1 MESSP
6 GSGFSCTSV
15 TLQMWHLRHTQET
28 PGFSGQKTARSVPCS
43 CPWVVHILPNVKYI
57 QANNLVVRMNSRNH
71 LSVVSI
77 HGVSAVCICIRLEV
91 LSLLSATS
99 FPYLFLIVME
109 MLTPHPGC
117 LSWSFACGQM
127 TSTPKLCLSGT
138 FGDNW
143 SLKSRCAWENLTN
156 LSIASE
162 LPGHTLHFNVL
173 IWCVVCVVCVV
184 MCSMWLYCGLW
195 EVAP

>member
-1 MESSP
+1 
-6 GSGFSCTSV
+6 
-15 TLQMWHLRHTQET
+15 
-28 PGFSGQKTARSVPCS
+28 
-43 CPWVVHILPNVKYI
+43 
-57 QANNLVVRMNSRNH
+57 MNSRNH

-109 MLTPHPGC
+109 MLTPHPGR
-117 LSWSFACGQM
+117 LSWSFACGGQM

-156 LSIASE
+156 LSRASE
-162 LPGHTLHFNVL
+162 LPGHTVYTSTF
-173 IWCVVCVVCVV
+173 WCVVCVVCDCNFERLLLRVKV
-184 MCSMWLYCGLW
+184 LATSVKLSGRICRHHHIK
-195 EVAP
+195 